1 MNAIRAGIRGTGEL
15 LITAGVVVLLFC
27 VYQLVWTNVTANAAA
42 SGVSGDVRQNWSSQ
56 QVVPAPAE
64 PVEPVP
70 VKPPLGEGFAFIYI
84 PKLGAD
90 WVKPVVEGVN
100 EGDLKKGIGHYPET
114 VLPGQVGNFSIAGH
128 RATNGEPFRNLDLLG
143 AGDLVVIET
152 EEKWFTYRVTDQE
165 IVKPTQTEVILPVP
179 KQPGVAPSQAFL
191 TMTTCHP
198 RWASTER
205 LIVYSTLESERL
217 KEAGPPEALAGSP
230 VL

>member
-1 MNAIRAGIRGTGEL
+1 MNAIRSGIRGTGEL

-42 SGVSGDVRQNWSSQ
+42 SGVSGDVRKNWSSQ
-56 QVVPAPAE
+56 PAPVQPVE

-90 WVKPVVEGVN
+90 WVKPVVEGVG

-128 RATNGEPFRNLDLLG
+128 RATNGEPFRNLDLLE

-152 EEKWFTYRVTDQE
+152 EEKWFTYRVSDQE

-179 KQPGVAPSQAFL
+179 KQPGVAPSQALL

-205 LIVYSTLESERL
+205 LIVYASLESERL

-230 VL
+230 VV